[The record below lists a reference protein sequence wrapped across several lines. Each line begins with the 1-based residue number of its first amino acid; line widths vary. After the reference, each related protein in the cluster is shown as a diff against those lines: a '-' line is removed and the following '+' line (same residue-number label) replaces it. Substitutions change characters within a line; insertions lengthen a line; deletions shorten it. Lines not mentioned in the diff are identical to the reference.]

1 MQPILVQ
8 IFKMNKLKLAAL
20 ALLLSSVT
28 TTFAGGLLTNTNQ
41 NINFLRNPARDGAIG
56 IDGVYSNPAGVA
68 FLEQGFHVSL
78 NLQNVHQ
85 TRTITSTN
93 PVFALGKNNNGNVT
107 KKFEGKADAPILPSV
122 QAAYNKD
129 KWSFQFNF
137 AITGGGGKCEFEN
150 GLGSF
155 ESVVGT
161 IASQLEPLG
170 VKGYD
175 VDGYMQGRQYYYGFT
190 LGAAYKVTDKLSV
203 YGGARLLYGSAS
215 YKAKLDNI
223 QVGTAKGYVPFGD
236 FLDEASNDIAG
247 KIAQVNGGI
256 AQVNGGIAQ
265 VQAGMD
271 QYTAAGLPIPD
282 ALTQQMAQLQGTLAT
297 LQGTLPTLQGTQQK
311 LDMLGVYRNGVNLMS
326 DQTGWGISP
335 IIGIDYKTG
344 NFNFA
349 AKYEFKTRMRM
360 KNKSTVKE
368 ASMIDAVNKFQ
379 DGTEVEEDSPALL
392 TLGAQW
398 SVCPTVRINAGY
410 HHFFDTD
417 AHMYQHAEK
426 KLDGGTNEYLG
437 GVEWDITKRLQV
449 SGGLQFTR
457 YQLTDDYM
465 SDMSFVVNSYSFGF
479 GLGYQI
485 NDMIKV
491 NAAYFQTNYTDY
503 EKVMSAEPLICDS
516 FTRTSRVL
524 GIGVDLKF

>member
-1 MQPILVQ
+1 
-8 IFKMNKLKLAAL
+8 MNKLKLAAL
-20 ALLLSSVT
+20 AILLSSAT

-56 IDGVYSNPAGVA
+56 IDGVYYNPAGVA
-68 FLEQGFHVSL
+68 FLDQGFHLSL
-78 NLQNVHQ
+78 NIQNAHQ

-93 PVFALGKNNNGNVT
+93 PVFALGEKNDGNVT
-107 KKFEGKADAPILPSV
+107 KTFGGKADAPILPSV

-236 FLDEASNDIAG
+236 FLDEASNSIA
-247 KIAQVNGGI
+247 GGI
-256 AQVNGGIAQ
+256 AQVNAAIAEK
-265 VQAGMD
+265 QAKGE
-271 QYTAAGLPIPD
+271 PIPESY
-282 ALTQQMAQLQGTLAT
+282 TQQLAIY
-297 LQGTLPTLQGTQQK
+297 QGTQQK

-465 SDMSFVVNSYSFGF
+465 NDMSFVVNSYSFGF

>member
-1 MQPILVQ
+1 MSFGSIRST
-8 IFKMNKLKLAAL
+8 NKL
-20 ALLLSSVT
+20 
-28 TTFAGGLLTNTNQ
+28 Q
-41 NINFLRNPARDGAIG
+41 
-56 IDGVYSNPAGVA
+56 
-68 FLEQGFHVSL
+68 
-78 NLQNVHQ
+78 
-85 TRTITSTN
+85 
-93 PVFALGKNNNGNVT
+93 
-107 KKFEGKADAPILPSV
+107 
-122 QAAYNKD
+122 
-129 KWSFQFNF
+129 
-137 AITGGGGKCEFEN
+137 
-150 GLGSF
+150 
-155 ESVVGT
+155 
-161 IASQLEPLG
+161 
-170 VKGYD
+170 
-175 VDGYMQGRQYYYGFT
+175 
-190 LGAAYKVTDKLSV
+190 
-203 YGGARLLYGSAS
+203 
-215 YKAKLDNI
+215 LDNI
-223 QVGTAKGYVPFGD
+223 QVKTDAGYVPFGT
-236 FLDEASNDIAG
+236 FLDGANNTVA
-247 KIAQVNGGI
+247 GGI
-256 AQVNGGIAQ
+256 AQVNAGIAQ

-282 ALTQQMAQLQGTLAT
+282 ALTQQMAQLQGTL
-297 LQGTLPTLQGTQQK
+297 GTLQGTQQK

-326 DQTGWGISP
+326 DQTGWGIAP

-465 SDMSFVVNSYSFGF
+465 NDMSFVVNSYSFGF

>member
-1 MQPILVQ
+1 
-8 IFKMNKLKLAAL
+8 MNKLKLAAL

-68 FLEQGFHVSL
+68 FLEQGFHLSL
-78 NLQNVHQ
+78 NIQNAHQ

-107 KKFEGKADAPILPSV
+107 KKFEGKADVPILPSV

-223 QVGTAKGYVPFGD
+223 QVKTDAGYVPFGG
-236 FLDEASNDIAG
+236 FLDNAGNTIA
-247 KIAQVNGGI
+247 GGI
-256 AQVNGGIAQ
+256 AQVNAVIAQ
-265 VQAGMD
+265 YQAKGEPVPE
-271 QYTAAGLPIPD
+271 YY
-282 ALTQQMAQLQGTLAT
+282 TQQLAIY
-297 LQGTLPTLQGTQQK
+297 QGTQQK

-516 FTRTSRVL
+516 FTRTNRVL

>member
-1 MQPILVQ
+1 
-8 IFKMNKLKLAAL
+8 MNKLKLAAL
-20 ALLLSSVT
+20 ALLLSSAT
-28 TTFAGGLLTNTNQ
+28 TTFAGGLVTNTNQ

-56 IDGVYSNPAGVA
+56 IDGVYYNPAGVA
-68 FLEQGFHVSL
+68 FLDQGFHLSL
-78 NLQNVHQ
+78 NIQNAHQ

-93 PVFALGKNNNGNVT
+93 PVFALGKKNDGNVT
-107 KKFEGKADAPILPSV
+107 KTFEGKADAPIIPSV

-170 VKGYD
+170 VNGYD

-223 QVGTAKGYVPFGD
+223 QVKTDAGYVPFGD
-236 FLDEASNDIAG
+236 FLDGASNSVA
-247 KIAQVNGGI
+247 GGI
-256 AQVNGGIAQ
+256 AQVNAGIAQ

-282 ALTQQMAQLQGTLAT
+282 AL
-297 LQGTLPTLQGTQQK
+297 TQQK

>member
-1 MQPILVQ
+1 
-8 IFKMNKLKLAAL
+8 MNKLKLAAL
-20 ALLLSSVT
+20 ALLLSSAT

-41 NINFLRNPARDGAIG
+41 SINFLRNPARDGAIG

-236 FLDEASNDIAG
+236 FLDEASNSIA
-247 KIAQVNGGI
+247 GGI
-256 AQVNGGIAQ
+256 AQVNAAIAEK
-265 VQAGMD
+265 QAKGE
-271 QYTAAGLPIPD
+271 PIPESY
-282 ALTQQMAQLQGTLAT
+282 TQQLAIY
-297 LQGTLPTLQGTQQK
+297 QGTQQK

>member
-8 IFKMNKLKLAAL
+8 IFKMNKRNLAAL
-20 ALLLSSVT
+20 AILLSSVT
-28 TTFAGGLLTNTNQ
+28 TTFAGGLVTNTNQ

-56 IDGVYSNPAGVA
+56 IDGVYYNPAGVA
-68 FLEQGFHVSL
+68 FLDQGFHLSL
-78 NLQNVHQ
+78 NIQNAHQ

-93 PVFALGKNNNGNVT
+93 PVFALGEKNNGNMT
-107 KKFEGKADAPILPSV
+107 KTFEGKADAPIIPSV

-223 QVGTAKGYVPFGD
+223 QVKTDAGYVPFGT
-236 FLDEASNDIAG
+236 FLDGASNDIAG
-247 KIAQVNGGI
+247 KIAQVNAAI
-256 AQVNGGIAQ
+256 AQS
-265 VQAGMD
+265 QAKGEPVPE
-271 QYTAAGLPIPD
+271 YY
-282 ALTQQMAQLQGTLAT
+282 TQQLAIY
-297 LQGTLPTLQGTQQK
+297 QGTQQK

>member
-1 MQPILVQ
+1 
-8 IFKMNKLKLAAL
+8 MNKLKLAAL
-20 ALLLSSVT
+20 AILLSSAT

-56 IDGVYSNPAGVA
+56 IDGVYYNPAGVA
-68 FLEQGFHVSL
+68 FLDQGFHLSL
-78 NLQNVHQ
+78 NIQNAHQ

-93 PVFALGKNNNGNVT
+93 PVFALGEKNDGNVT
-107 KKFEGKADAPILPSV
+107 KTFGGKADAPIIPSV

-236 FLDEASNDIAG
+236 FLDEASNSIA
-247 KIAQVNGGI
+247 GGI
-256 AQVNGGIAQ
+256 AQVNAAIAEK
-265 VQAGMD
+265 QAKGE
-271 QYTAAGLPIPD
+271 PIPESY
-282 ALTQQMAQLQGTLAT
+282 TQQLAIY
-297 LQGTLPTLQGTQQK
+297 QGTQQK

-465 SDMSFVVNSYSFGF
+465 NDMSFVVNSYSFGF

>member
-1 MQPILVQ
+1 
-8 IFKMNKLKLAAL
+8 MNKLKLAAL
-20 ALLLSSVT
+20 ALLLSSAT
-28 TTFAGGLLTNTNQ
+28 TTFAGGLVTNTNQ

-56 IDGVYSNPAGVA
+56 IDGVYYNPAGVA
-68 FLEQGFHVSL
+68 FLDQGFHLSL
-78 NLQNVHQ
+78 NIQNAHQ

-93 PVFALGKNNNGNVT
+93 PVFALGEKNNGNVT
-107 KKFEGKADAPILPSV
+107 KTFGGKADAPIIPSV

-236 FLDEASNDIAG
+236 FLDEASNSIAG
-247 KIAQVNGGI
+247 RIAQVNAAI
-256 AQVNGGIAQ
+256 AQY
-265 VQAGMD
+265 QAKGEPVPE
-271 QYTAAGLPIPD
+271 YY
-282 ALTQQMAQLQGTLAT
+282 TQQLAIF
-297 LQGTLPTLQGTQQK
+297 QGTQQK

-516 FTRTSRVL
+516 FTRTNRVL